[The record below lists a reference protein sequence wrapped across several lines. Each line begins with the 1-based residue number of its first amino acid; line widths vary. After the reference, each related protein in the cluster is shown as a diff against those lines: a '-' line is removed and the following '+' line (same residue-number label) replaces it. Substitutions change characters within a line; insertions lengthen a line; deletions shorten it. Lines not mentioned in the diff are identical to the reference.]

1 MPRRFAVQL
10 PESFDLVHR
19 NRWLVQYFAFRRRG
33 PDARQVQ
40 RRVQQHRSMAS
51 GQHKTIA
58 VRPHRVRRVI
68 PQIFLPKFVHH
79 RSQAHRRTRV
89 SGICLLHSINRKR
102 SNCIDAQL
110 VDVLLAHNRALL
122 AHISSC
128 AGRRA
133 PAGKSGFRC
142 TGETHRVGKFYVNL
156 HLNAELSSKRR
167 PFAAVTSY
175 ESTLVSM
182 VIRSAHGSG
191 DAEPSR
197 FRDDS
202 DGGGRAEL
210 VPLPVLD
217 ASTAGA
223 NGTGA
228 ASAGVA
234 AFSSGG
240 AISRGSTGKNCAC
253 CSAHFAASPFKGL
266 FVLYS

>member
-1 MPRRFAVQL
+1 MPGRFAIEL
-10 PESFDLVHR
+10 PESFDLVHG
-19 NRWLVQYFAFRRRG
+19 NRRLLQHFAFRRRS

-40 RRVQQHRSMAS
+40 RRVQQHRSVAS

-58 VRPHRVRRVI
+58 VRPQWIRRVI

-89 SGICLLHSINRKR
+89 PGICLLHSINRKR
-102 SNCIDAQL
+102 SYCIDAHL
-110 VDVLLAHNRALL
+110 VDVLLTHNRALL

-142 TGETHRVGKFYVNL
+142 TGDTHRVGEFYVNL
-156 HLNAELSSKRR
+156 PLNAELSTKRR
-167 PFAAVTSY
+167 LFAAVTAY
-175 ESTLVSM
+175 QSTLVSM
-182 VIRSAHGSG
+182 VIRSAQGSG
-191 DAEPSR
+191 DAEAFASR
-197 FRDDS
+197 FCDDS
-202 DGGGRAEL
+202 AEL

-240 AISRGSTGKNCAC
+240 AISRGSTGKNRAC